1 MLLPGETIATALQSI
16 RANLLRAGLT
26 ALGIIIGVA
35 ALIAMVALG
44 SGAQKAVEAS
54 ISALGTNLLRVFP
67 GQSFQGGVASANRVS
82 LTLDDAQALEKDGR
96 LFTAVVPEIQRQV
109 QVKLYNR
116 NANLAVIGTTAN
128 YTAVQN
134 SLVKY
139 GRMFS
144 AGDDAARERDA
155 VVGASVPDL
164 LGANQAAIIGQE
176 IQIAG
181 ASFEVIGVLAEKG
194 SSGSFVNVDEQ
205 ILIPLQTAR
214 YRLFGTDRLRALTV
228 QIMPG
233 IPLERGM
240 VDIERVLRREH
251 KIRPG
256 ADNDFQIRNQQD
268 ILTTQQQATQ
278 IFTYLLA
285 GIAAVSLLVGGI
297 GIMNIML
304 VSVTE
309 RTREIG
315 VRMALGASRRNIM
328 LQFLIEA
335 LVLCTLGGAVGI
347 LLGTGLA
354 SAASAFLH
362 WNTLVSLD
370 SVILAFGFSAAVG
383 VIFGLWPARRAARLD
398 PIEAL
403 RYE

>member
-1 MLLPGETIATALQSI
+1 
-16 RANLLRAGLT
+16 
-26 ALGIIIGVA
+26 
-35 ALIAMVALG
+35 
-44 SGAQKAVEAS
+44 
-54 ISALGTNLLRVFP
+54 
-67 GQSFQGGVASANRVS
+67 
-82 LTLDDAQALEKDGR
+82 
-96 LFTAVVPEIQRQV
+96 
-109 QVKLYNR
+109 
-116 NANLAVIGTTAN
+116 
-128 YTAVQN
+128 
-134 SLVKY
+134 
-139 GRMFS
+139 
-144 AGDDAARERDA
+144 
-155 VVGASVPDL
+155 
-164 LGANQAAIIGQE
+164 
-176 IQIAG
+176 
-181 ASFEVIGVLAEKG
+181 
-194 SSGSFVNVDEQ
+194 
-205 ILIPLQTAR
+205 
-214 YRLFGTDRLRALTV
+214 
-228 QIMPG
+228 
-233 IPLERGM
+233 M

-251 KIRPG
+251 KLRPG

-278 IFTYLLA
+278 VFTYLLA

-335 LVLCTLGGAVGI
+335 LVLCTLGGTVGI